1 MQRDIISIRLS
12 AIIGTKSLSVYLD
25 NLVTINDKIKHK
37 FFRLKQ
43 QQKNEDLILVN
54 KLFLAKNINF
64 SVIIIEYVLTKFCY
78 DIKAKSGRVN
88 KRL

>member
-25 NLVTINDKIKHK
+25 NLVPINDKIKHK

-54 KLFLAKNINF
+54 KLFLAKILIL
-64 SVIIIEYVLTKFCY
+64 V
-78 DIKAKSGRVN
+78 
-88 KRL
+88 